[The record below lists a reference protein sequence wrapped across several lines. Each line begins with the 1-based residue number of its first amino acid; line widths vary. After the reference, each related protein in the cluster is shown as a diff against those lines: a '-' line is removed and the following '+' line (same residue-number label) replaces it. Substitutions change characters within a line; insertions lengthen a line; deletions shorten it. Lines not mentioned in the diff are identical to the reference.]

1 MLAIRF
7 FLCFQ
12 KFRDSNPFGPQS
24 DVGRLTVLNS
34 DPVFTNP
41 PRRDQ
46 FRDSNQF
53 GAQSDGGRLSS
64 TDLLGKVSLNL
75 NSGSSR
81 QPPLAS
87 QPRKSLVA
95 EPVFTN
101 PPRRDQFRDSNQFGT
116 QSNAG
121 RLTVLNS
128 GSSRQPPLASQPR
141 KSLVAEPVFTNPPR
155 RDSFIPQSFS
165 DPFSNPQESFPES
178 PIRSF
183 AAVPAVPEPA
193 EEGYDFRNRTPSA
206 RPV

>member
-53 GAQSDGGRLSS
+53 GSQSDGGRLSS
-64 TDLLGKVSLNL
+64 TDLLGKVSLN
-75 NSGSSR
+75 
-81 QPPLAS
+81 
-87 QPRKSLVA
+87 
-95 EPVFTN
+95 
-101 PPRRDQFRDSNQFGT
+101 
-116 QSNAG
+116 
-121 RLTVLNS
+121 LNS

-183 AAVPAVPEPA
+183 AAVPAVPDPV
-193 EEGYDFRNRTPSA
+193 EEGYDFRNRTPKL
-206 RPV
+206 V

>member
-1 MLAIRF
+1 MRHPVDDQLTVLAIRF

-24 DVGRLTVLNS
+24 DIGRLTVLNS

-46 FRDSNQF
+46 FRDQ
-53 GAQSDGGRLSS
+53 
-64 TDLLGKVSLNL
+64 
-75 NSGSSR
+75 
-81 QPPLAS
+81 
-87 QPRKSLVA
+87 
-95 EPVFTN
+95 
-101 PPRRDQFRDSNQFGT
+101 SNQFGT

-165 DPFSNPQESFPES
+165 DPFTNPQDSFPES

-183 AAVPAVPEPA
+183 AAVPAVPEPV
-193 EEGYDFRNRTPSA
+193 EEGHDFRIQIPI
-206 RPV
+206 

>member
-1 MLAIRF
+1 MLAIKS

-34 DPVFTNP
+34 D
-41 PRRDQ
+41 
-46 FRDSNQF
+46 
-53 GAQSDGGRLSS
+53 
-64 TDLLGKVSLNL
+64 
-75 NSGSSR
+75 
-81 QPPLAS
+81 
-87 QPRKSLVA
+87 
-95 EPVFTN
+95 PVFTN

-178 PIRSF
+178 PIKSF
-183 AAVPAVPEPA
+183 AAVPAVPEPL
-193 EEGYDFRNRTPSA
+193 EEGYDFRIQATI
-206 RPV
+206 

>member
-1 MLAIRF
+1 MLAIKS

-34 DPVFTNP
+34 DPAFTNP

-46 FRDSNQF
+46 FRDSNPF
-53 GAQSDGGRLSS
+53 GSQSDA
-64 TDLLGKVSLNL
+64 
-75 NSGSSR
+75 GS
-81 QPPLAS
+81 
-87 QPRKSLVA
+87 
-95 EPVFTN
+95 
-101 PPRRDQFRDSNQFGT
+101 
-116 QSNAG
+116 

-128 GSSRQPPLASQPR
+128 GSSRQPPLTSQPR

-165 DPFSNPQESFPES
+165 DSFSNPQESFPES

-183 AAVPAVPEPA
+183 AAVPAVPEPV
-193 EEGYDFRNRTPSA
+193 EEGYDFRIRTP
-206 RPV
+206 V